1 MSSHKRTSSSPLIDA
16 IRSGRISTIDA
27 ALDNGADIEEPDM
40 HGSRGLPLRTACFIG
55 DLAVVRHLLQRGA
68 DVNAPAHDGPGA
80 PLRLA
85 ARRGHNQVVALLL
98 QHGAQ
103 IPEGLKIDVETLGNI
118 GSEPLADKADGPLMP
133 LSAQHDALSVSL
145 PELDIEP
152 EPQIIEVAETRTADQ
167 ANDET
172 PLFGLELLFTD
183 DSPASPATALSEPQ
197 PGPATDENPA
207 GFWKTGK
214 RLIDQ

>member
-1 MSSHKRTSSSPLIDA
+1 MSSQKPTQSPLIAA
-16 IRSGRISTIDA
+16 IRSGRISSIDA
-27 ALDNGADIEEPDM
+27 ALDNGMDIEEPDM

-85 ARRGHNQVVALLL
+85 SRQGHKQVVALLL

-103 IPEGLKIDVETLGNI
+103 IPEGLRIEAETLTNI
-118 GSEPLADKADGPLMP
+118 SSEPLADKADGPLVP
-133 LSAQHDALSVSL
+133 LSPSSDDFSLSL

-152 EPQIIEVAETRTADQ
+152 QVVEEPEIHTDDEVGNETR
-167 ANDET
+167 
-172 PLFGLELLFTD
+172 LIGLDLLFLD
-183 DSPASPATALSEPQ
+183 ESPLLPTASGSETTLPS
-197 PGPATDENPA
+197 AEDESA
-207 GFWKTGK
+207 SGFWKTGK
-214 RLIDQ
+214 RLTNQ